1 LVKIVT
7 IKLIRINETLF
18 SILIAAELHQF
29 TVTQIKNLIM
39 KINSSVSPKDID
51 QLVRRACAK
60 LVNVGFLEKKYQ
72 GKKHIYFKT
81 ALFDKSQLVPSKA
94 RMKTTVT
101 TSASSQELTRLKA
114 TLNQYQV
121 DLLGYIGEAEE
132 FKRLMEEIPNS
143 KPRLYPRYMNAR
155 NKSSTLMGKIKAV
168 ESCLNDLKGLSQ

>member
-1 LVKIVT
+1 LVKTVA
-7 IKLIRINETLF
+7 IKLTRINEIF
-18 SILIAAELHQF
+18 FIIIIKVELEQF
-29 TVTQIKNLIM
+29 TVTQIKNLI
-39 KINSSVSPKDID
+39 IEANSSVSPKDID

-72 GKKHIYFKT
+72 EKKHVYYKT
-81 ALFDKSQLVPSKA
+81 ELFDKSQLVPSKA
-94 RMKTTVT
+94 RMKATVT

-132 FKRLMEEIPNS
+132 FKRLIEVIPNS

-155 NKSSTLMGKIKAV
+155 NQSSTLMGKIKAV